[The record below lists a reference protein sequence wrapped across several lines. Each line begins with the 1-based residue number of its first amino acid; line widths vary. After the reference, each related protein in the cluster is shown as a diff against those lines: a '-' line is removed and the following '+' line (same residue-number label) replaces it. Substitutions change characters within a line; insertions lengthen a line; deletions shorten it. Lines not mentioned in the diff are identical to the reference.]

1 MRSFPVLLVRHAP
14 VQVAQGVCY
23 GRQDVA
29 LSPGWESIVSG
40 LSVLAK
46 GAVCQV
52 LYSSPAQRCWQ
63 MAQRLAHSAG
73 MELRV
78 DHRLAELN
86 FGKWEG
92 VRWQD
97 IDCALLDEWAQ
108 NPAGF
113 APPEG
118 ESGQDLYQRIQ
129 NFWHEVHQR
138 EENVCIL
145 SHGGPLRLL
154 SAFAGGYKPQLLAPS
169 MPQGFARLFMVG
181 EKKELASPKTNFL
194 GNHKKEEPCQV

>member
-14 VQVAQGVCY
+14 VQVAQGICY

-52 LYSSPAQRCWQ
+52 LYSYPAQRCWQ
-63 MAQRLAHSAG
+63 MAQRLAQSAG

-86 FGKWEG
+86 FGRWEG

-97 IDCALLDEWAQ
+97 IDRTLLDEWAQ
-108 NPAGF
+108 NPEGF

-129 NFWHEVHQR
+129 SFWREVRQR
-138 EENVCIL
+138 EENVCVL

-154 SAFAGGYKPQLLAPS
+154 SAFAGGYKTHLLTPS

-181 EKKELASPKTNFL
+181 ETNELASTQRDFL
-194 GNHKKEEPCQV
+194 THHKNEETC

>member
-63 MAQRLAHSAG
+63 MAQRLAQSAG

-97 IDCALLDEWAQ
+97 IDRILLDEWAQ
-108 NPAGF
+108 DPAGF

-129 NFWHEVHQR
+129 SFWREVRQR
-138 EENVCIL
+138 EENVCVL

-154 SAFAGGYKPQLLAPS
+154 SAFAGGYQPQLLAPS

-181 EKKELASPKTNFL
+181 EKNECVSTETDFSKH
-194 GNHKKEEPCQV
+194 HKKEEPCQV

>member
-97 IDCALLDEWAQ
+97 IDRALLDEWAQ

>member
-14 VQVAQGVCY
+14 VQVAQGICY
-23 GRQDVA
+23 GRQEVA
-29 LSPGWESIVSG
+29 LRPGWESIVSG

-63 MAQRLAHSAG
+63 MALHLAKSAG

-78 DHRLAELN
+78 DHRLAELS

-92 VRWQD
+92 LPWQD
-97 IDCALLDEWAQ
+97 IDRTLLDEWAQ
-108 NPAGF
+108 NPESF

-118 ESGQDLYQRIQ
+118 ESGQDLYKRIRS
-129 NFWHEVHQR
+129 FWHEMCQR
-138 EENVCIL
+138 EENVCVL

-154 SAFAGGYKPQLLAPS
+154 SAFAGGYQPQLLAPS

-181 EKKELASPKTNFL
+181 ENNEFSTNKNQFL
-194 GNHKKEEPCQV
+194 KHHKKEEPCQA

>member
-14 VQVAQGVCY
+14 VQVAQGICY

-63 MAQRLAHSAG
+63 MAQRLAQSAG

-86 FGKWEG
+86 FGRWEG

-97 IDCALLDEWAQ
+97 IDRTLLDEWAQ
-108 NPAGF
+108 NPEGF

-129 NFWHEVHQR
+129 SFWREVRQR
-138 EENVCIL
+138 EENVCVL

-154 SAFAGGYKPQLLAPS
+154 SAFAGGYKPHLLAPS

-181 EKKELASPKTNFL
+181 EKNELASTQRDFL
-194 GNHKKEEPCQV
+194 THHKKEEPCQV

>member
-14 VQVAQGVCY
+14 VQIAQGVCY

-63 MAQRLAHSAG
+63 MAQRLAQSAG

-86 FGKWEG
+86 FGRWEG

-97 IDCALLDEWAQ
+97 IDRTLLDEWAQ
-108 NPAGF
+108 NPEGF

-129 NFWHEVHQR
+129 SFWREVRQR
-138 EENVCIL
+138 EENVCVL

-154 SAFAGGYKPQLLAPS
+154 SAFAGGYKPHLLAPS

-181 EKKELASPKTNFL
+181 EKNELASTQTDFL
-194 GNHKKEEPCQV
+194 THHKKEEPCQV

>member
-14 VQVAQGVCY
+14 VQVAQGICY

-63 MAQRLAHSAG
+63 MAQRLAQIAG

-97 IDCALLDEWAQ
+97 IDRTLLDEWAQ

-129 NFWHEVHQR
+129 SFWHEVRQR
-138 EENVCIL
+138 EENVCVL

-154 SAFAGGYKPQLLAPS
+154 SAFAGGYQPQLLAPS

-181 EKKELASPKTNFL
+181 EKNECVSTETDFSKH
-194 GNHKKEEPCQV
+194 HKKEEPCQV

>member
-14 VQVAQGVCY
+14 VQVAQGICY

-63 MAQRLAHSAG
+63 MAQRLAQSAG

-86 FGKWEG
+86 FGRWEG

-97 IDCALLDEWAQ
+97 IDRTLLDEWAQ
-108 NPAGF
+108 NPEGF

-129 NFWHEVHQR
+129 SFWREVRQR
-138 EENVCIL
+138 EENVCVL

-154 SAFAGGYKPQLLAPS
+154 SAFAGGYKPHLLAPS

-181 EKKELASPKTNFL
+181 EKNELASNQRDFL
-194 GNHKKEEPCQV
+194 THHKKEEPCQV